1 MNDNLAKAQLFE
13 LLDRYTAGSILHL
26 LAEIYEQAAKEA
38 EEAGDAAA
46 YRRCKLLEHTLFV
59 MGLGIDS
66 ASPS

>member
-1 MNDNLAKAQLFE
+1 MSDQLTKLQLTE
-13 LLDRYTAGSILHL
+13 LLDRYTVGSILHL
-26 LAEIYEQAAKEA
+26 LAEIYEQAAREA

-66 ASPS
+66 ANPS